1 MEEAVREVKEE
12 LKNVEIKVESH
23 TQDLIRLQESHK
35 YIKQLADEVVKTNKA
50 LNETIQDIK
59 ITMVSLQSDVT
70 DVKSEVRDIKT
81 DFNKIKEERVFN
93 IMEYVKKNF
102 PMIVIGV
109 ILIGYIVANKFGN
122 F

>member
-1 MEEAVREVKEE
+1 MDEAVREVKEE
-12 LKNVEIKVESH
+12 LKNVEIKVENH

-59 ITMVSLQSDVT
+59 ITMISLQSDVT

-93 IMEYVKKNF
+93 VVEYVKKNF
-102 PMIVIGV
+102 PTIVIGIV
-109 ILIGYIVANKFGN
+109 VVGYIIANKFGS

>member
-12 LKNVEIKVESH
+12 LKNVELKVESH

-59 ITMVSLQSDVT
+59 ITMISLQSDVT

-102 PMIVIGV
+102 PTIVIGV
-109 ILIGYIVANKFGN
+109 ILIGYIVANKFSS